1 MASKSGFR
9 YHGRWIL
16 TKKWKKKF
24 AVEIE
29 KTELNILEKKL
40 GKKLFLGWKKKKFN
54 LINPNGVLT
63 SSCHL

>member
-29 KTELNILEKKL
+29 KTELNILEKKI
-40 GKKLFLGWKKKKFN
+40 GKKALFRMEEKK
-54 LINPNGVLT
+54 I
-63 SSCHL
+63 

>member
-29 KTELNILEKKL
+29 KTELNILEKKI
-40 GKKLFLGWKKKKFN
+40 GKKALFRMEEKKN
-54 LINPNGVLT
+54 LISLT
-63 SSCHL
+63 PMVY